1 MRITSKNLYVDST
14 NPVGIQDPQG
24 PTVAASAPLRNQL
37 QASSKLELVDT
48 MVDRLAIDGARRNW
62 AFAAAVA
69 HTDPVYESLAWPCS
83 PPARLVGP
91 GGARARGAVQR

>member
-69 HTDPVYESLAWPCS
+69 HTDPVYESLAWPCTLGS
-83 PPARLVGP
+83 HECTWCLN
-91 GGARARGAVQR
+91 